1 MLIDKGDCKF
11 MFEKEND
18 IYTLPVLNNIL
29 SLDEIESKSLDKYS
43 IAIDSHIIIE
53 EAEDNI
59 VVKAITKDK
68 LNTKQYSHAVLNEI
82 LPNVS
87 NENQIQT
94 LSRIKN
100 KIFL

>member
-82 LPNVS
+82 LTNVS
-87 NENQIQT
+87 NEN
-94 LSRIKN
+94 
-100 KIFL
+100 